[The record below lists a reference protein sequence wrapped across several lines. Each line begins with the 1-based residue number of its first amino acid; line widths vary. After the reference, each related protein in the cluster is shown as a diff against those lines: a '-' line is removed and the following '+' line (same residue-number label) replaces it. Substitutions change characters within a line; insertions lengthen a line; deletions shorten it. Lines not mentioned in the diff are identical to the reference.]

1 MRRKP
6 EIPGFSDRRD
16 ASLPLRAPNAR
27 PQRGEQVLSEHRRNR
42 LSASLAALFAGA
54 LVVTALPAGAGP
66 APIDCP
72 ESKPVGELTV
82 GMAGTGWT
90 VSTGTDPEPF
100 DAEVLGVLKDG
111 VAPGRDMIVVET
123 SSPAISDA
131 GGVWQG
137 MSGSPVYVDNELIG
151 VVAYSLSTGPSTVA
165 GLTTAKD
172 LFNLAGYPVEP
183 PARSSAGTY
192 TQPSQIRSA
201 SGESVGNA
209 DNYRVLRLPLQ
220 ISGVTPRAVNR
231 LTKTLRREKAP
242 FTAYAGS
249 SSSPS
254 FGPPAATVGA
264 GDSFAATLSYGDV
277 TFATIGTTSL
287 VCGENAVAFGHP
299 VSWTGRTEMG
309 ANAATTVGIVEDS
322 AAGPFKL
329 AKVQGAAGTVDQD
342 RLAGVR
348 ARLTEFPEIAP
359 VVAEV
364 SAANTG
370 ITQKGKSFAVLDKV
384 VPSLAFYH
392 LIGHMDSTFD
402 QITGGS
408 SEVTFKIKGV
418 TGDGTPFE
426 VNRTNEFST
435 HEDISIASSHEL
447 ERSLWTLFTQPFED
461 VHFTKVRVEAS
472 LTEVQ
477 SSYKVRRVR
486 VSKNGGKFRG
496 VNELKVKGGD
506 QLDLR
511 VRVMNV
517 DREIEKV
524 DLALKV
530 KRGSRG
536 NGFITVAG
544 SASDA
549 FDDGGLSCFFIGD
562 ICKADLPRG
571 VDSFDDVLNFLESR
585 DTNSIL
591 RAELQVGRRVGDS
604 DKAELDAPVS
614 GSDYISLDL
623 PGGRGGGIG
632 H

>member
-1 MRRKP
+1 M
-6 EIPGFSDRRD
+6 SD
-16 ASLPLRAPNAR
+16 
-27 PQRGEQVLSEHRRNR
+27 HRRNR
-42 LSASLAALFAGA
+42 LSPALAALFGAA

-66 APIDCP
+66 GPIDCP

-82 GMAGTGWT
+82 GMIGTGWT

-137 MSGSPVYVDNELIG
+137 MSGSPVYVDDELIG

-172 LFNLAGYPVEP
+172 LFNLADYPTEP
-183 PARSSAGTY
+183 TARSSGAY
-192 TQPSQIRSA
+192 TRPSRIRSS
-201 SGESVGNA
+201 SGANVGNE

-220 ISGVTPRAVNR
+220 ISGVRPRAVRR
-231 LTKTLRREKAP
+231 LTKTLRREKAA

-249 SSSPS
+249 SSAPS
-254 FGPPAATVGA
+254 FGPPTATVGA

-287 VCGENAVAFGHP
+287 VCGDNAVAFGHP
-299 VSWTGRTEMG
+299 VNWTGRTEMG
-309 ANAATTVGIVEDS
+309 ANAATTVGIVEDA

-329 AKVQGAAGTVDQD
+329 AKVQGAAGSVDQD

-348 ARLTEFPEIAP
+348 ARLTEVPEIAP

-364 SAANTG
+364 SASNTG
-370 ITQKGKSFAVLDKV
+370 ITQKGRSFAVLDKV

-402 QITGGS
+402 QISGGS

-426 VNRTNEFST
+426 VNRSNEFST

-461 VHFTKVRVEAS
+461 VHFTKVRVDAS
-472 LTEVQ
+472 LSEEQ
-477 SSYKVRRVR
+477 ASYKVRRVR
-486 VSKNGGKFRG
+486 ISKNGGKFRG
-496 VNELKVKGGD
+496 VDELKVKGGD

-511 VRVMNV
+511 VRVLNV
-517 DREIEKV
+517 DGEIEKIEM
-524 DLALKV
+524 ALKV
-530 KRGSRG
+530 PRGARG
-536 NGFITVAG
+536 NGSITIAG
-544 SASDA
+544 SASEV
-549 FDDGGLSCFFIGD
+549 FDDGALSCFFIGD

-571 VDSFDDVLNFLESR
+571 VDSFDEVLNFLEAR
-585 DTNSIL
+585 DTNSVL
-591 RAELQVGRRVGDS
+591 RAELQLGRRRGDL
-604 DKAELDAPVS
+604 DKVELDAPVS
-614 GSDYISLDL
+614 GFDYISLDL
-623 PGGRGGGIG
+623 PGGRDFPGGFER
-632 H
+632 

>member
-1 MRRKP
+1 M
-6 EIPGFSDRRD
+6 SDRR
-16 ASLPLRAPNAR
+16 RT
-27 PQRGEQVLSEHRRNR
+27 R
-42 LSASLAALFAGA
+42 LSPALSALFGAALI
-54 LVVTALPAGAGP
+54 VTALPAGAGP
-66 APIDCP
+66 GPIDCP
-72 ESKPVGELTV
+72 APKPVGELTV
-82 GMAGTGWT
+82 GMTGTGWT

-137 MSGSPVYVDNELIG
+137 MSGSPVYVDDELIG
-151 VVAYSLSTGPSTVA
+151 VVAYSLATGPSMVA

-172 LFNLAGYPVEP
+172 LFNLAGYPTESA
-183 PARSSAGTY
+183 ARSSAGAY
-192 TQPSQIRSA
+192 TKPSQIRSS
-201 SGESVGNA
+201 SGANVGNA

-231 LTKTLRREKAP
+231 LSKTLRREKAP

-249 SSSPS
+249 SSAPS
-254 FGPPAATVGA
+254 FGPPTATVGA

-287 VCGENAVAFGHP
+287 VCGDNAVAFGHP
-299 VSWTGRTEMG
+299 VNWTGRTEMG
-309 ANAATTVGIVEDS
+309 ANAATTVGIVDDS
-322 AAGPFKL
+322 AVGPYKL
-329 AKVQGAAGTVDQD
+329 AKVKGAAGVVDQD

-348 ARLTEFPEIAP
+348 ARLTEVPEIAP

-402 QITGGS
+402 QISGGS
-408 SEVTFKIKGV
+408 SEITFKIKGMA
-418 TGDGTPFE
+418 GGTPFE

-447 ERSLWTLFTQPFED
+447 ERSLWTLLTQPFEE

-472 LTEVQ
+472 LSEEQV
-477 SSYKVRRVR
+477 SYKLRRVR
-486 VSKNGGKFRG
+486 ISKNGGKFRG
-496 VNELKVKGGD
+496 VRELKVKGGD
-506 QLDLR
+506 KLDLR
-511 VRVMNV
+511 ARVMDI
-517 DREIEKV
+517 DREIQKI
-524 DLALKV
+524 DLSLKV
-530 KRGSRG
+530 PRGARG
-536 NGFITVAG
+536 NGSITIAG
-544 SASDA
+544 SASDV
-549 FDDGGLSCFFIGD
+549 FEDGGLSCFFVGD
-562 ICKADLPRG
+562 ICKANLPRG
-571 VDSFDDVLNFLESR
+571 VDSFDEVLDFLESR

-591 RAELQVGRRVGDS
+591 RAELQVGRRTEDS
-604 DKAELDAPVS
+604 DKVNLDAPVS
-614 GSDYISLDL
+614 GFDYVSLNL
-623 PGGRGGGIG
+623 PGGRGNP
-632 H
+632 HFER